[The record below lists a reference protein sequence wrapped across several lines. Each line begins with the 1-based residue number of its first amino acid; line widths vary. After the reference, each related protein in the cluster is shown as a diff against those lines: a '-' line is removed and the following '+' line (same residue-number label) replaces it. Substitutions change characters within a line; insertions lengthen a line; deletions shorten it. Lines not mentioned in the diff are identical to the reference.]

1 LTPPPPPSPIPG
13 QALELDRP
21 RDLNALLTDSFSI
34 YRRHFW
40 TLLAVAFVVV
50 VPVHAIVL
58 GIGLGQFSGG
68 FDSTPAP
75 ASTLVPGLTRLLVVS
90 PLIAVMM
97 LDALIAMA
105 AGRKPGFAS
114 TVQAGLDAFGR
125 VFWPVLIAVACMG
138 ATLVTIVFPLVLL
151 VRWFFVPQIVVLED
165 KRGVEALRA
174 SWELTRGFAWRVA
187 GIVFVVQLLFYLAG
201 ALAATPLA
209 ALGRSLDSEAVA
221 LGATTLTEVLVA
233 PPVGIFAALLYYD
246 LRSRKAALAR
256 V

>member
-1 LTPPPPPSPIPG
+1 LTVTPPPPG
-13 QALELDRP
+13 QTLELNRP
-21 RDLNALLTDSFSI
+21 RDLNALLTDSFSL
-34 YRRHFW
+34 YRRNFW
-40 TLLAVAFVVV
+40 TLVAVGFVVV

-58 GIGLGQFSGG
+58 GVGLGQFSGG
-68 FDSTPAP
+68 YDSTPAP

-97 LDALIAMA
+97 LDAVLAIA
-105 AGRKPGFAS
+105 AGRKPRFGA
-114 TVQAGLDAFGR
+114 TVQAGLDAFGI
-125 VFWPVLIAVACMG
+125 VFWPVLISVLCIAG
-138 ATLVTIVFPLVLL
+138 TLVTIVIPFVLL
-151 VRWFFVPQIVVLED
+151 VRLFFVPQTVVLD
-165 KRGVEALRA
+165 KARGVEALRA

-187 GIVFVVQLLFYLAG
+187 GIVFYLAG

-209 ALGRSLDSEAVA
+209 ALSRSVDSEAVA

-256 V
+256 

>member
-1 LTPPPPPSPIPG
+1 LTATPPPPLPSA
-13 QALELDRP
+13 QALELNRP
-21 RDLNALLTDSFSI
+21 RDLGALLSDSFAV

-58 GIGLGQFSGG
+58 GVGLGQFSGG

-75 ASTLVPGLTRLLVVS
+75 ASTLVPGLTRLLVVT
-90 PLIAVMM
+90 PLVSVMM
-97 LDALIAMA
+97 LDAVIAIA
-105 AGRKPGFAS
+105 AGRRPGIAS
-114 TVQAGLDAFGR
+114 TIQAGLDAFGR
-125 VFWPVLIAVACMG
+125 VFWPVLIAVLAMA
-138 ATLVTIVFPLVLL
+138 ATLFTLVLPLVLL
-151 VRWFFVPQIVVLED
+151 VRWFFVPQVVVLDE
-165 KRGVEALRA
+165 KRGMEALRA

-187 GIVFVVQLLFYLAG
+187 GIVFVVQLIFYLAG
-201 ALAATPLA
+201 ALVATPLA

-221 LGATTLTEVLVA
+221 LAATTLTEVLVA

-256 V
+256 

>member
-1 LTPPPPPSPIPG
+1 LTATPPTPPG
-13 QALELDRP
+13 QTLELSRP
-21 RDLNALLTDSFSI
+21 RDLSALLTDSFSL

-40 TLLAVAFVVV
+40 TLLAVGFVVV

-58 GIGLGQFSGG
+58 GVGLGQFSGG
-68 FDSTPAP
+68 YDSTPAP

-90 PLIAVMM
+90 PLLAVMM
-97 LDALIAMA
+97 LDALLAIAD
-105 AGRKPGFAS
+105 GRKPRVAS
-114 TVQAGLDAFGR
+114 TVQAGLDAFGV
-125 VFWPVLIAVACMG
+125 VFWPVLIAVLCMAG
-138 ATLVTIVFPLVLL
+138 TLVTIVVPLVLL
-151 VRWFFVPQIVVLED
+151 VRWFFVPQLVVLD
-165 KRGVEALRA
+165 KARGLDALRA

-256 V
+256 T

>member
-1 LTPPPPPSPIPG
+1 MTVTPPPPG
-13 QALELDRP
+13 KTLELNRP

-34 YRRHFW
+34 YRHNFW
-40 TLLAVAFVVV
+40 TLLAVGFVVV

-58 GIGLGQFSGG
+58 GVGLGQFSGG
-68 FDSTPAP
+68 YDSTPAP

-97 LDALIAMA
+97 LDALRAIA
-105 AGRKPGFAS
+105 AGRKPRVAG
-114 TVQAGLDAFGR
+114 TVQAGLDAFGA
-125 VFWPVLIAVACMG
+125 VFWPVLIAVLCMAG
-138 ATLVTIVFPLVLL
+138 TLVTVVIPLVLL
-151 VRWFFVPQIVVLED
+151 VRWFFVPQTVVLD
-165 KRGVEALRA
+165 KKRGLEALRA

-187 GIVFVVQLLFYLAG
+187 GLVFLVQLLFYLAG

-221 LGATTLTEVLVA
+221 LAATTFTEVLVA

-246 LRSRKAALAR
+246 LRSRHSALAR
-256 V
+256 

>member
-1 LTPPPPPSPIPG
+1 LTATPPTPTPG
-13 QALELDRP
+13 QALELNRL
-21 RDLNALLTDSFSI
+21 RDLNALLSDSFAL
-34 YRRHFW
+34 YRHNFW
-40 TLLAVAFVVV
+40 ILLAVAFVVV
-50 VPVHAIVL
+50 VPVHAVVL
-58 GIGLGQFSGG
+58 GVGLGQFSGG

-90 PLIAVMM
+90 PLISVMM
-97 LDALIAMA
+97 LDALLAIA

-114 TVQAGLDAFGR
+114 TVQVGLDAFGR
-125 VFWPVLIAVACMG
+125 VFWPVLIAVVCMAG
-138 ATLVTIVFPLVLL
+138 TLITIVIPLLLL

-165 KRGVEALRA
+165 KRGPEALRG
-174 SWELTRGFAWRVA
+174 SWELTRGVAWRVA

-209 ALGRSLDSEAVA
+209 ALGRSLDSEAVSLA
-221 LGATTLTEVLVA
+221 ATTVTEVLVA

-256 V
+256 

>member
-1 LTPPPPPSPIPG
+1 LTATPPPTPR
-13 QALELDRP
+13 QALELNRP
-21 RDLNALLTDSFSI
+21 RDLNALISDSFSI
-34 YRRHFW
+34 YRHNFW

-58 GIGLGQFSGG
+58 GVGLGQFSGG
-68 FDSTPAP
+68 YDSTPAP
-75 ASTLVPGLTRLLVVS
+75 ASTIVPGLTRLLVVS
-90 PLIAVMM
+90 PLISVMM
-97 LDALIAMA
+97 LDALGTLA
-105 AGRKPGFAS
+105 AGRKPGFAG

-125 VFWPVLIAVACMG
+125 VFWPVLIAVLCMAG
-138 ATLVTIVFPLVLL
+138 TLVTIVVPLVLL
-151 VRWFFVPQIVVLED
+151 VRWFFVPQLVVLD
-165 KRGVEALRA
+165 KARGLDALRA

-256 V
+256 T

>member
-1 LTPPPPPSPIPG
+1 LTATPPPSPTPSK
-13 QALELDRP
+13 ALELNRP
-21 RDLNALLTDSFSI
+21 RDLGALLTDSFSF

-40 TLLAVAFVVV
+40 KFLAVAFVVV
-50 VPVHAIVL
+50 VPVHAAVL
-58 GIGLGQFSGG
+58 GLGLGQFSGG
-68 FDSTPAP
+68 YDSTPAP

-90 PLIAVMM
+90 PLISVMM
-97 LDALIAMA
+97 LDALIAVA
-105 AGRKPGFAS
+105 AGRKPGFGS

-125 VFWPVLIAVACMG
+125 VFWPVLIAVLCMA
-138 ATLVTIVFPLVLL
+138 ATLVTVVVPLVLL
-151 VRWFFVPQIVVLED
+151 VRWFFVPQIVVLEE
-165 KRGVEALRA
+165 KRGPDALRA

-209 ALGRSLDSEAVA
+209 ALGRELDSEAVA

-256 V
+256 